1 MIGFLGVLLSLFL
14 GVLFGAFPGLLS
26 QVAHAKTKV
35 VDPPDAAQPCDV
47 EVNLR
52 PGQTDVLLGR
62 FEDEP
67 YVVAVPGRD
76 RRRLAAL
83 RICVPDAL
91 ILPSRR
97 GPYIHVASFKHR
109 ATAENLNRHLHQLGF
124 DARVTYF
131 QR

>member
-1 MIGFLGVLLSLFL
+1 MFLQSTL
-14 GVLFGAFPGLLS
+14 A
-26 QVAHAKTKV
+26 QTEA
-35 VDPPDAAQPCDV
+35 VDNPDVAQPCAV
-47 EVNLR
+47 EINLR

-76 RRRLAAL
+76 RRQLGAL
-83 RICVPDAL
+83 RTCVPDAL

-97 GPYIHVASFKHR
+97 GPYIHVASFKHH
-109 ATAENLNRHLHQLGF
+109 ATAEDLNRHLCQLGF

-131 QR
+131 QPERTQSRLAEPK